1 MTSSSPFIV
10 PIFIAH
16 QGCPHQCVFC
26 NQHVITRD
34 SGQSSHIGAL
44 EIKKEIDT
52 CLAWPR
58 DRRRQVQVAFYGGS
72 FTGLTHSLQEEL
84 LGAVQSYVETGLV
97 NSIRLSTRPDYID
110 PNTTGFLKKY
120 NVSHVELGV
129 QSMDYKVLA
138 MANRGHNRDHV
149 EKAFLLLKEAGLA
162 VGGQLM
168 IGLPGETTAG
178 VLDGA
183 KQLAALGPD
192 MVRIYPTLVIH
203 GSPLA
208 RMFAAGEYQPMSLNK
223 AVALCSRLKEYFDK
237 KKVPVIRMGLQPSAS
252 LEKDMI
258 AGPYH
263 PAFGELVMSRMF
275 FRTTRGILR
284 KTCRTQNSSSITI
297 TLAESDRSQFQGM
310 KKCNLKRLASL
321 HLLDGVKI
329 VYSAEQVRGTVKF
342 SNEKS

>member
-1 MTSSSPFIV
+1 MTSSSPFII

-34 SGQSSHIGAL
+34 SGQSSHVGAT
-44 EIKKEIDT
+44 EVRKEIDT

-58 DRRRQVQVAFYGGS
+58 DRKRQVQVAFYGGS
-72 FTGLTHSLQEEL
+72 FTGLNHSLQEEL
-84 LGAVQSYVETGLV
+84 LEAVQPYIGAGLV
-97 NSIRLSTRPDYID
+97 HSIRLSTRPDYID
-110 PNTTGFLKKY
+110 RNTAGFLKKY
-120 NVSHVELGV
+120 NVSLVELGV

-138 MANRGHNRDHV
+138 LANRGHSGDHV
-149 EKAFLLLKEAGLA
+149 EKAFHLLKGAGLV

-168 IGLPGETTAG
+168 VGLPGETTAG

-183 KQLAALGPD
+183 EQLAALRPD

-208 RMFAAGEYQPMSLNK
+208 KMFATGEYRPMSLNK
-223 AVALCSRLKEYFDK
+223 AVVLCSRLKAYFDDK
-237 KKVPVIRMGLQPSAS
+237 KIAVIRMGLQPSAS
-252 LEKDMI
+252 LEKDVI

-263 PAFGELVMSRMF
+263 PAFGELVMSRLF
-275 FRTTRGILR
+275 FCRIRKMLR
-284 KTCRTQNSSSITI
+284 ESQKIRNGSSITV

-321 HLLDGVKI
+321 RLLDGVQI
-329 VYSAEQVRGTVKF
+329 VYSAKQMRGTIEVQV
-342 SNEKS
+342 EA